1 MVFLLAERESFSDTR
16 HFSDMKNF
24 INSIVSAFDP
34 VGSNGAQFAALY
46 VDETIGDHFYL
57 KEHQSVDGVIAA
69 VSAFSDDS
77 SNHTA
82 IGLGLRVSL
91 ETFITSRDGSRVDEP
106 GVPPKIGKIR
116 FFGVKL

>member
-1 MVFLLAERESFSDTR
+1 MVFLLAERESFNDTR

-34 VGSNGAQFAALY
+34 VGTNGAQFAALY

-57 KEHQSVDGVIAA
+57 KEHQSADGVMAA
-69 VSAFSDDS
+69 VSAFSDES

-91 ETFITSRDGSRVDEP
+91 ATFITSYSRRKTDVIQQEEIS
-106 GVPPKIGKIR
+106 KELIN
-116 FFGVKL
+116 

>member
-34 VGSNGAQFAALY
+34 VGANGAQFAALC
-46 VDETIGDHFYL
+46 VGETIGDHFYL
-57 KEHQSVDGVIAA
+57 KEHQSVDGVMAA

-91 ETFITSRDGSRVDEP
+91 ETFITSRGGSR
-106 GVPPKIGKIR
+106 GGRTRRPP
-116 FFGVKL
+116 